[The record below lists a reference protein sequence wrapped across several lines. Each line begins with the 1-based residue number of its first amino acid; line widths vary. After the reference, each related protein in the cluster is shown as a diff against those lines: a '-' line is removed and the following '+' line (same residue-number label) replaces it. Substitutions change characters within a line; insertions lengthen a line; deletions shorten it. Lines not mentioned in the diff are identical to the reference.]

1 MKRRLSERRGRA
13 ARGAVE
19 MHLELAQRY
28 LREGEAVVDE
38 DPAQAS
44 EKVYESAEEAI
55 KSMAHSLGLAEVI
68 DRVAKRG
75 RWTVAELERVARRAK
90 VTAYWDSANYLH
102 VWGFHEAKLDSEAV
116 RVRLPDARKL
126 VERALELAFR
136 REL

>member
-1 MKRRLSERRGRA
+1 
-13 ARGAVE
+13 

-38 DPAQAS
+38 DPVQAS
-44 EKVYESAEEAI
+44 EKVYKSAEEAI

-102 VWGFHEAKLDSEAV
+102 VWGIPRGQAGQRSREGQVAGCEEAG
-116 RVRLPDARKL
+116 
-126 VERALELAFR
+126 RAGA
-136 REL
+136 